1 MFRFFKKETKKKYEE
16 INVNELDDLIG
27 RIELIDVREGNE
39 FEESSLKTAQNI
51 PMLVLLQTPDK
62 FLSKDKTYYILCQTG
77 KKSKL
82 TAETLAAQGY
92 RVVSVSDGMSNYQGK
107 NKK

>member
-1 MFRFFKKETKKKYEE
+1 MFHFFKKEKKYEE

-39 FEESSLKTAQNI
+39 FEAGSLKTAQNI

-62 FLSKDKTYYILCQTG
+62 FLTKDKTYYILCQSG
-77 KKSKL
+77 MRSKR
-82 TAETLAAQGY
+82 AVKTLAEQGY
-92 RVVSVSDGMSNYQGK
+92 RVVNVVGGMKNYQGK